1 MKPEIKEFIDKG
13 FSLLTASNR
22 LAHYL
27 QHQYAD
33 CQLQAGKLAWQTVE
47 ILPWNAW
54 LSRLWQEYADTF
66 NNEQLLLSSQQQ
78 QLVWQQLVDDSKYK
92 LLNPVS
98 VARKAVETWN
108 LCQRW
113 QIPIFPSDIYLN
125 EDARAFQSWANG
137 YRQRCQAQAWIDGAG
152 IASVL
157 ANNIQ
162 QQRLSIDKKILLI
175 GFDEIEPQQMALFEV
190 LRSAGCEIQ
199 EHVSEHVNQ
208 HVSSRGYLDERA
220 EINAVADWVRQL
232 LESGENK
239 TIGIVV
245 PNLHALRNQIED
257 SLDDVLFPAAILLPT
272 EPMQRPYSISLGQPL
287 SSYPLIDTALA
298 ILCLAN
304 ENILLEEFG
313 GLLRTPFIKGAKQ
326 EQHSRAKLDARL
338 RDFGETQLDIDCLL
352 YFAGHTLQQ
361 DQQCTEFLDCLR
373 TWQDTFKALPVKQT
387 ARQWTSTFSQ
397 LLEIFAW
404 PGERSLNSAEFQ
416 MFEAW
421 QDVIK
426 QFASLQLVTASFSFS
441 FALSQLKQLAGAY
454 SFQPQT
460 PEVPVQVLGL
470 AGAAGLGFDHLW
482 VMGLHEEVWPIPAE
496 PNPFIPIGL
505 QRQAQLANASA
516 EINLAHSKRMTE
528 LLRACSAEVIFSYPQ
543 HEQERPLR
551 PSPLIKPYP
560 PASTDA
566 EKHRHTSYARQIHAT
581 RDYQYINDFRGPVIA
596 KGESVKGGA
605 GLFKDQAACAFRAFA
620 RYRLSAYG
628 LGSVD
633 IGLNAMERGSL
644 IHTVM
649 QLMWQHLGGQQALLA
664 CDEALLESLI
674 DKSINVAIEQ
684 YQKRRPQTFTERFK
698 ALEAQRLA
706 RLVHDWLALERE
718 RQTFEVIAREEKHH
732 FSFHG
737 IEVRT
742 RIDRIDQ
749 IHDGRKVIIDY
760 KTGDARLAAWFG
772 ERPDEPQLPLYAVTN
787 EGQIAAIVFAR
798 LKRGECSY
806 VGLANGEDI
815 IPGVSSWQDSR
826 YNRDSTKWE
835 LLLAQWD
842 EVLKKLANAFCD
854 GDARVAPKDINSCRY
869 CDLHALCRIYER
881 GQTDGL
887 LYKHGKHEGNRGM
900 KNENI

>member
-13 FSLLTASNR
+13 FSLVTASNR
-22 LAHYL
+22 LAHHL

-47 ILPWNAW
+47 ILPWSAW
-54 LSRLWQEYADTF
+54 LSRIWEEYADTF
-66 NNEQLLLSSQQQ
+66 DNKQLLLSSQQQ

-98 VARKAVETWN
+98 VARKAVETWD

-113 QIPIFPSDIYLN
+113 QVAIFPGEFYLN
-125 EDARAFQSWANG
+125 EDTRAFQSWANG
-137 YRQRCQAQAWIDGAG
+137 YRQRCQAQAWIDGASL
-152 IASVL
+152 ASVL

-162 QQRLSIDKKILLI
+162 QQRLSMAKKILLI
-175 GFDEIEPQQMALFEV
+175 GFDEIVPQQMALFEV

-208 HVSSRGYLDERA
+208 YVSSRAYLDVRA
-220 EINAVADWVRQL
+220 EINAVASWARQL

-257 SLDDVLFPAAILLPT
+257 SLDDVLFPAAILSPS

-287 SSYPLIDTALA
+287 SSYPLIDTAFA

-304 ENILLEEFG
+304 KNILLEDFG

-326 EQHSRAKLDARL
+326 EQHRRAKLDARL
-338 RDFGETQLDIDCLL
+338 RDFGETQLDIDSLL
-352 YFAGHTLQQ
+352 YFVGHNLQE
-361 DQQCTEFLDCLR
+361 DQQCTDFLDCLR
-373 TWQDTFKALPVKQT
+373 TWQDTFKALPAKQT
-387 ARQWTSTFSQ
+387 AWQWISTFSQ
-397 LLEIFAW
+397 LLKIFAW

-426 QFASLQLVTASFSFS
+426 QFASLQLVTTSFSFS
-441 FALSQLKQLAGAY
+441 FALSQLRQLATAF

-460 PEVPVQVLGL
+460 PEAPVQVLGL
-470 AGAAGLGFDHLW
+470 AGAAGTGFDHLW
-482 VMGLHEEVWPIPAE
+482 VMGLHEEVWPVPAE

-528 LLRACSAEVIFSYPQ
+528 LLRTSSVEVIFSYPQ
-543 HEQERPLR
+543 HDQERPLR
-551 PSPLIKPYP
+551 PSPLIKPYQ
-560 PASTDA
+560 PASADA
-566 EKHRHTSYARQIHAT
+566 EKKQHESYARQIHAT
-581 RDYQYINDFRGPVIA
+581 RDYEYISDFYGPVIVA
-596 KGESVKGGA
+596 GESVKGGA

-620 RYRLSAYG
+620 RYRLSADG
-628 LGSVD
+628 LGSAD
-633 IGLNAMERGSL
+633 IGLSPMERGSL

-649 QLMWQHLGGQQALLA
+649 QLMWQHLGDQEALLA
-664 CDEALLESLI
+664 CDDAALDMLI
-674 DKSINVAIEQ
+674 DKSINAAIEQ

-706 RLVHDWLALERE
+706 RLVHDWLSLERE
-718 RQTFEVIAREEKHH
+718 RQTFEVIACEEKHH

-749 IHDGRKVIIDY
+749 LHDGRKVIVDY
-760 KTGDARLAAWFG
+760 KTGEARLASWFG
-772 ERPDEPQLPLYAVTN
+772 ERPDEPQLPLYAVSS
-787 EGQIAAIVFAR
+787 EGELAAIVFAR
-798 LKRGECSY
+798 LKRGQCSY
-806 VGLANGEDI
+806 VGLANGQDI
-815 IPGVSSWQDSR
+815 IPGVKTWEESTYTRDFTDWNKLLNQWQETLAR
-826 YNRDSTKWE
+826 
-835 LLLAQWD
+835 LAQ
-842 EVLKKLANAFCD
+842 AFREGAAQVD
-854 GDARVAPKDINSCRY
+854 PKDVNSCRY
-869 CDLHALCRIYER
+869 CDLHALCRVYELQGSEAGYR
-881 GQTDGL
+881 QMVD
-887 LYKHGKHEGNRGM
+887 E
-900 KNENI
+900 